1 MRRAPRRGGSRRRC
15 VSGAG
20 GRGGEGEGGGGRGEE
35 EAQVKCARVKLQE
48 GGGGR
53 RTSHLGPS
61 TSTLLSGTQQ
71 QGSFQQREIDVAS
84 VGSQPCVGQLL
95 PLSPGGASTADP
107 SQYGGPEMAYAAA
120 LARNR
125 VAAAA
130 HLESTLSLRNLT
142 ISNADGAAGN
152 GLGAG
157 AADGPPGQGGAAN
170 GPGQDENTPVPSPRP
185 SPGGPRGGAGD
196 LWRTLSGLP
205 RTVSGAPADA
215 SPHVS
220 PRASPMGAP
229 PDRHRSP
236 SAIRETQFPGAGAAG
251 SPAP

>member
-95 PLSPGGASTADP
+95 PLSTAP
-107 SQYGGPEMAYAAA
+107 PPP
-120 LARNR
+120 LF
-125 VAAAA
+125 A
-130 HLESTLSLRNLT
+130 HLGHHVIPTLGCRLKL
-142 ISNADGAAGN
+142 
-152 GLGAG
+152 
-157 AADGPPGQGGAAN
+157 
-170 GPGQDENTPVPSPRP
+170 
-185 SPGGPRGGAGD
+185 
-196 LWRTLSGLP
+196 
-205 RTVSGAPADA
+205 
-215 SPHVS
+215 
-220 PRASPMGAP
+220 
-229 PDRHRSP
+229 
-236 SAIRETQFPGAGAAG
+236 
-251 SPAP
+251 